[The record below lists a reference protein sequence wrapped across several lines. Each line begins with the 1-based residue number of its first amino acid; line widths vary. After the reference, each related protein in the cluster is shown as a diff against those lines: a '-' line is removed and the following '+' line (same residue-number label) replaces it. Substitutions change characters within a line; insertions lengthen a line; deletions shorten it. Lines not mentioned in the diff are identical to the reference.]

1 MSMKATILG
10 GGAYGVTLAWLAAK
24 AGHSVV
30 LRTSREEHA
39 AELAKKRTLTGAPG
53 VTLQDSVTITCD
65 LDEAL
70 ANKLLILA
78 VPPRAAR
85 RFLRK
90 VAASIRPDHVIVHV
104 AKGYDDLARPVSRAI
119 EEETCAI
126 RTGVIGGPL
135 VPSELWAGED
145 TAAVIASRF
154 QSVVD
159 AVTQLLTSEHL
170 RVYGSLD
177 LVGVELGGAL
187 RTPVALA
194 SGMLRGVGRGAASAA
209 VLQTRAIVEGSRLA
223 QALGGQRESLSG
235 LSGIGDWMVVAADA
249 QDDVVQAGL
258 RLTRGEPLAH
268 EEAESR
274 TRALHQL
281 AQEQGVEMPVVDGV
295 VRVLDGEPMA
305 EVLAELMSRE
315 ARPEWDGVAKG
326 KR

>member
-1 MSMKATILG
+1 MKATILG
-10 GGAYGVTLAWLAAK
+10 GGVYGVTLAWLAAK
-24 AGHSVV
+24 GGHSIV

-39 AELAKKRTLTGAPG
+39 GELIKSRTFSGAPG
-53 VTLQDSVTITCD
+53 VKLQDSIHITSD

-70 ANKLLILA
+70 ANELLILA

-85 RFLRK
+85 KFLRA
-90 VAASIRPDHVIVHV
+90 VAASIRPEHVIVHV

-135 VPSELWAGED
+135 VPRELWAGED
-145 TAAVIASRF
+145 TAAVVASRF

-159 AVTQLLTSEHL
+159 AVTALLTSDHL

-223 QALGGQRESLSG
+223 LALGGQPESLSG

-249 QDDVVQAGL
+249 NDEVVQAGL
-258 RLTRGEPLAH
+258 RLTRGESLGH

-281 AQEQGVEMPVVDGV
+281 ARQHGVEMPVVDGV

-305 EVLAELMSRE
+305 TVLAELMSRE
-315 ARPEWDGVAKG
+315 ARPEWDGVAKV
-326 KR
+326 RS